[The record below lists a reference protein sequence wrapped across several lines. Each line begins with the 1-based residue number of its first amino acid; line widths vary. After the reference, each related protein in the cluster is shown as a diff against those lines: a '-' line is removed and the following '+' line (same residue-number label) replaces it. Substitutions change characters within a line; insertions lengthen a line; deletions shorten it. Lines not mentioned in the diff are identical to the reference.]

1 MRYIQGQD
9 RNQISLFPVTL
20 DEAISNDNQVRDID
34 AFVDGLNI
42 DQMGFKCIKKEERKA
57 DGRPSYQIADLLKLY
72 IYGYLNKTRS
82 SRELEKETH
91 RNIELMWLLRCLTPD
106 HNTISNFR
114 KDNPEAIKQLVQAV
128 PAPARESP
136 VLRPPRFN
144 PDRIRHENYQNNSC

>member
-106 HNTISNFR
+106 HNTISNF
-114 KDNPEAIKQLVQAV
+114 KYFFI
-128 PAPARESP
+128 
-136 VLRPPRFN
+136 
-144 PDRIRHENYQNNSC
+144 